1 MGTKSLDTL
10 TSNLEQ
16 ALKRLRSGGSVT
28 RKRMALDEFFDHAVA
43 EIAKAAEDEPDVA
56 KRRLAALKRSVEEVI
71 AQVAKMAAED
81 TDSESIQVEVATA
94 FAPTRSDGDT
104 PMADLTTAADQSS
117 SETSL
122 SATSAASADTAFAE
136 SLAKTRKALTQMKA
150 DLDRAPGRK
159 TRSAAKKVDAN
170 GDEDPAADP
179 GEADQTGPA
188 GPDEWPL
195 DLNTDTFLKGAAA
208 DAAALTWGADPEGV
222 VSPKSR

>member
-16 ALKRLRSGGSVT
+16 ALKRLRSGGAVT

-117 SETSL
+117 VRDIAVGDVGGERRHRL
-122 SATSAASADTAFAE
+122 RRE
-136 SLAKTRKALTQMKA
+136 PRE
-150 DLDRAPGRK
+150 
-159 TRSAAKKVDAN
+159 DAQ
-170 GDEDPAADP
+170 G
-179 GEADQTGPA
+179 
-188 GPDEWPL
+188 
-195 DLNTDTFLKGAAA
+195 A
-208 DAAALTWGADPEGV
+208 DADEGGSGPRPRPRDAV
-222 VSPKSR
+222 GREEGGRQP